1 MSSLDLNS
9 LKPSKVV
16 DARGTSCP
24 GPLMDTKIAIAT
36 IPVGGVL
43 ETMSSDEG
51 TMKDIPVWARATGQ
65 EFLGVINEPVYDRI
79 FVRRQ
84 K

>member
-9 LKPSKVV
+9 LRPAKVV

-36 IPVGGVL
+36 IPMGGVL

-51 TMKDIPVWARATGQ
+51 TKNDIPVWARATGQ
-65 EFLGVINEPVYDRI
+65 EFLGVINEPGYDRI
-79 FVRRQ
+79 FVRRL

>member
-1 MSSLDLNS
+1 MSSLNLAEV
-9 LKPSKVV
+9 KAAKVV

-24 GPLMDTKIAIAT
+24 GPLLDTKIAIT
-36 IPVGGVL
+36 TVPVGAIV

-51 TMKDIPVWARATGQ
+51 SKADIPLWAKATGQ
-65 EFLGVINEPVYDRI
+65 EFLGAVSEAGYDRI
-79 FVRRQ
+79 FVRRL

>member
-9 LKPSKVV
+9 LRPAKVV

-36 IPVGGVL
+36 IPMGGIL

-51 TMKDIPVWARATGQ
+51 TKKDIPVWARATGQ
-65 EFLGVINEPVYDRI
+65 EFLGVINEPGYDRI
-79 FVRRQ
+79 FVRRL

>member
-1 MSSLDLNS
+1 MSSINLAEVKAD
-9 LKPSKVV
+9 KVV

-24 GPLMDTKIAIAT
+24 GPLLDTKIAIST
-36 IPVGGVL
+36 VPVGGVI

-51 TMKDIPVWARATGQ
+51 SKADIPVWARATGQ
-65 EFLGVINEPVYDRI
+65 QFLGVISEPGYDRI
-79 FVRRQ
+79 FVRRL

>member
-1 MSSLDLNS
+1 MSTNLSAVRAN
-9 LKPSKVV
+9 KVV

-24 GPLMDTKIAIAT
+24 GPLLDSKIAIST
-36 IPVGGVL
+36 IPIGGIV

-51 TMKDIPVWARATGQ
+51 SRADIPVWARSTCQ
-65 EFLGVINEPVYDRI
+65 EFLGVVSEAGYDRI
-79 FVRRQ
+79 FVRRL

>member
-1 MSSLDLNS
+1 MSSLDLSGIKAN
-9 LKPSKVV
+9 KVV

-36 IPVGGVL
+36 IPLGGIL
-43 ETMSSDEG
+43 ETMSTDEG
-51 TMKDIPVWARATGQ
+51 TRRDIPVRAKATGQ
-65 EFLGVINEPVYDRI
+65 EFLGVITEPGYDRI
-79 FVRRQ
+79 FVRRL

>member
-1 MSSLDLNS
+1 MSNVNLSEI
-9 LKPSKVV
+9 KPNKVV

-24 GPLMDTKIAIAT
+24 GPLLDTKIAMST
-36 IPVGGVL
+36 IPIGGIL

-51 TMKDIPVWARATGQ
+51 SKADIPVWAKATGQ
-65 EFLGVINEPVYDRI
+65 EFLGVLSEPGYDRI
-79 FVRRQ
+79 FVRRA

>member
-1 MSSLDLNS
+1 MSSLDLSGIKAN
-9 LKPSKVV
+9 KVV

-36 IPVGGVL
+36 IPLGGIL

-51 TMKDIPVWARATGQ
+51 TRRDIPVWAKATGQ
-65 EFLGVINEPVYDRI
+65 EFLGVISEPGYDRI
-79 FVRRQ
+79 FVRRL

>member
-1 MSSLDLNS
+1 MSSLNLAAIKAN
-9 LKPSKVV
+9 KVV

-24 GPLMDTKIAIAT
+24 GPLLDTKIAITT
-36 IPVGGVL
+36 IPVGGIV

-51 TMKDIPVWARATGQ
+51 SKADIPVWAKATGQ
-65 EFLGVINEPVYDRI
+65 EFLGVINEPGYDRI
-79 FVRRQ
+79 FVRRR

>member
-1 MSSLDLNS
+1 MSSLDLTTI
-9 LKPSKVV
+9 KADKVV

-24 GPLMDTKIAIAT
+24 GPLLDTKIAIST
-36 IPVGGVL
+36 IPVGGII

-51 TMKDIPVWARATGQ
+51 SKADIPIWAKSTGQ
-65 EFLGVINEPVYDRI
+65 EFLGVVSEAGYDRI
-79 FVRRQ
+79 FVRRL